1 MAIYHSSKQCIGISS
16 LQLLITLDCVG
27 LVFDGGGML
36 RDAGRIRRNALDLD
50 CPRVRRVPVNED
62 QSLFL
67 AVNDGND
74 GSVVPQSP
82 QRAFQW

>member
-1 MAIYHSSKQCIGISS
+1 
-16 LQLLITLDCVG
+16 
-27 LVFDGGGML
+27 ML

-50 CPRVRRVPVNED
+50 CPWVRRVPVNED